1 MDKLRSKH
9 RLGLVQDPPASQR
22 GLARR
27 TGLSMAQI
35 LSLTFWPQTIQQEQ
49 KEFSRSP
56 IPKATIQNGIH
67 SGWDLSS
74 HFTDEKS
81 ETQRV

>member
-1 MDKLRSKH
+1 
-9 RLGLVQDPPASQR
+9 
-22 GLARR
+22 
-27 TGLSMAQI
+27 MAQI